1 MENTAVCV
9 LHTSVHCGPG
19 QGRSTKILDP
29 VHKQSPRAP
38 PQNPQLVILAS
49 LWTLLCPRTPKGLAC
64 EGFRKTAVNHQACR
78 LFEEAGSCDTPEKT
92 ITFHE

>member
-9 LHTSVHCGPG
+9 LQTSVHCGPG
-19 QGRSTKILDP
+19 QGRSTKFWTLYINNLQGP
-29 VHKQSPRAP
+29 LPK
-38 PQNPQLVILAS
+38 NPQLFILAS
-49 LWTLLCPRTPKGLAC
+49 LWTLLCPLTPKGLAC

-78 LFEEAGSCDTPEKT
+78 LFEEAGSCDTPEKS